1 MIEPD
6 DALIWARQDH
16 ISNLRIVDWGEHETE
31 VALIRKGV
39 FDSQSRVSS
48 RARAYRAGQSA
59 AAERIK
65 ALEDVLREIQRG
77 YYLPAFDAQIT
88 ALLKDTNP

>member
-65 ALEDVLREIQRG
+65 ALEEEVRLLNEQLAVVREA
-77 YYLPAFDAQIT
+77 YHTLFKDAR
-88 ALLKDTNP
+88 L

>member
-6 DALIWARQDH
+6 EALIWARQDH
-16 ISNLRIVDWGEHETE
+16 ISNLRIVDWSEHETE

-48 RARAYRAGQSA
+48 RARAYRAGQVASA
-59 AAERIK
+59 RRIR
-65 ALEDVLREIQRG
+65 ALEEEVRLLNEQLAVVREAYQT
-77 YYLPAFDAQIT
+77 LFKDAR
-88 ALLKDTNP
+88 L

>member
-65 ALEDVLREIQRG
+65 ALEEEVRLLNEQLAVVREAYQT
-77 YYLPAFDAQIT
+77 LFKDAR
-88 ALLKDTNP
+88 L